1 MAGQWSIPGGRIEP
15 GETAKTAALRE
26 LGEETGIEAELVGL
40 VDVVDAIFENR
51 EGNLLTRHYVLIDYV
66 ARWRG
71 GEPVAGDD
79 ADEARFIGLSDLER
93 YDLWGETLRIIEAA
107 RTMINGESG

>member
-26 LGEETGIEAELVGL
+26 LREETGVQAELAGL

-51 EGNLLTRHYVLIDYV
+51 EGSLLTRHYVLIDYV
-66 ARWRG
+66 ARWQE

-79 ADEARFIGLSDLER
+79 ADEACFIGLSDLQM

-107 RTMINGESG
+107 RAMISGEKG